1 MSEEKMHDDKEDW
14 MIKWTDEEKA
24 SGLWSVAE
32 MRESNSKRFC
42 NVPMHLNFSK
52 LWLVDIVIFTNTV
65 HQFTAALPT
74 IWWIPH
80 RTPQEVH
87 NLWQV
92 VLLAVYVPKMRSLW
106 LKNGSW
112 RSHEWGRSIVRKNR
126 MFFLLYFKKIAK
138 NRPNFT
144 LNQTLIRPNLIFS
157 WTKSK
162 RNRPKNGLL
171 VIKQLHNN

>member
-1 MSEEKMHDDKEDW
+1 MHDDKEDW

-74 IWWIPH
+74 I
-80 RTPQEVH
+80 
-87 NLWQV
+87 
-92 VLLAVYVPKMRSLW
+92 
-106 LKNGSW
+106 
-112 RSHEWGRSIVRKNR
+112 
-126 MFFLLYFKKIAK
+126 
-138 NRPNFT
+138 
-144 LNQTLIRPNLIFS
+144 
-157 WTKSK
+157 
-162 RNRPKNGLL
+162 
-171 VIKQLHNN
+171 